1 MNPRL
6 SKPKSDFV
14 EIMKNLNLPYPKQI
28 GKFVDGGGQIIHYRA
43 AIYCYY
49 NVIMLTQ
56 RVLSNSNMMTNI

>member
-28 GKFVDGGGQIIHYRA
+28 GTFVYGGGQIYI
-43 AIYCYY
+43 IQQPF
-49 NVIMLTQ
+49 IGII
-56 RVLSNSNMMTNI
+56 VLSCC

>member
-28 GKFVDGGGQIIHYRA
+28 GKFVDGGGQIYI
-43 AIYCYY
+43 IEQPFI
-49 NVIMLTQ
+49 VIIML
-56 RVLSNSNMMTNI
+56 SC